1 MGRSVMKNQTPSELF
16 GEPKDKPNN
25 MEKKLVSLN
34 DIFGIGK
41 NDPMSQFHSAPRGRG
56 KIIQRGEKIGNN
68 QFEWEQQLKFCKSLK
83 KDYPDLL
90 YRSDVQSAAKRT
102 HYMRDIMAI
111 LDPESGWPDTQILL
125 PTTLYLGLWIEIKKV
140 PKNQGES
147 IYMIDGS
154 FKKSEHIENQCR
166 MHDILRN
173 LGYKVEFAE
182 GAENAMEIVKEYL
195 R

>member
-1 MGRSVMKNQTPSELF
+1 MKNQTPSELF

-111 LDPESGWPDTQILL
+111 LDPESGWPDTQILF

>member
-1 MGRSVMKNQTPSELF
+1 MKEQTPSELF
-16 GEPKDKPNN
+16 GQPKDDPKN
-25 MEKKLVSLN
+25 MEQLAKEIILLS
-34 DIFGIGK
+34 D
-41 NDPMSQFHSAPRGRG
+41 DQFEANCNILMNVFYKSAPRGRG

-111 LDPESGWPDTQILL
+111 LDPVSGWPDTQILF

-154 FKKSEHIENQCR
+154 FKKSDHIENQCR
-166 MHDILRN
+166 MHDVLRN

-182 GAENAMEIVKEYL
+182 GAEKAMEIVKEYL